1 MYTQKHY
8 ENFMENVFDS
18 QKKIFDMWKN
28 AVAPSVTEKE
38 ISKDPNFID
47 SSLEM
52 MNKWNEV
59 NSKFFEN
66 MMGFSKENPVYST
79 YDKVFSNI
87 NSYGTLFNMWKD
99 FQDKTMGTNPFD
111 MNSFMDSWKKEYL
124 DMVGTTFSPVLPQKV
139 QKLYRDSIDI
149 YKSHMA
155 NANNFFKPWT
165 DSSAPLNELYTK
177 TLMGDA
183 NSFVEFTRLWK
194 ENYERSFGKFFDMPT
209 LGLNRNYFEV
219 NLKSMESYINYIN
232 TTNEFTSTL
241 YKVAYETMEN
251 IVSESLN
258 IIKENKEPQ
267 SFREFYEYWWR
278 KNEEAYNNLFNT
290 DDFAKLLAHVVDSG
304 ATFKKD
310 FDNLL
315 EQQFSFLPFPLKSDL
330 NSLYKTV
337 YDLKKQVREL
347 SKKID

>member
-18 QKKIFDMWKN
+18 QKKMFDMWKN
-28 AVAPSVTEKE
+28 TVVPCSTEKE
-38 ISKDPNFID
+38 SLKDPSFID

-66 MMGFSKENPVYST
+66 IMDFSKENPVYST
-79 YDKVFSNI
+79 YDKMFSSM
-87 NSYGTLFNMWKD
+87 NSYNTLFNMWKD
-99 FQDKTMGTNPFD
+99 FQDKAFNTNPFD
-111 MNSFMDSWKKEYL
+111 MNSFMDSWKKQYF

-139 QKLYRDSIDI
+139 QKLYKDSIDI
-149 YKSHMA
+149 YKSHMT
-155 NANNFFKPWT
+155 NASNLFKPWT
-165 DSSAPLNELYTK
+165 DNSAPLNELYTK

-183 NSFVEFTRLWK
+183 NAFVEFTKLLK
-194 ENYERSFGKFFDMPT
+194 ENYESSYGKFFDIPT

-251 IVSESLN
+251 IISESLN
-258 IIKENKEPQ
+258 MGKENKEPQ

-290 DDFAKLLAHVVDSG
+290 DDFAKLLSHVVDSG
-304 ATFKKD
+304 VNFKKD
-310 FDNLL
+310 FDNVL

-337 YDLKKQVREL
+337 YDLKKQVRDL